1 MATRTIVQTVD
12 DLDGSLDACK
22 RGFALDGVN
31 YEIDLTDLNYKRM
44 QKELAE
50 FVRGARRD
58 IGRTGLRTTRAR
70 QQSKPAQPKPEPA
83 PDPVALPFSD
93 AAPEPGPTLAP
104 EPPAEPEPADE
115 VEAWRWCDVEEC
127 RKTQAEPFKSPQ
139 AKGSHNRHNHPKSK

>member
-50 FVRGARRD
+50 FIRGARRD

-70 QQSKPAQPKPEPA
+70 QQGKPAQPKPEPA

-93 AAPEPGPTLAP
+93 AA
-104 EPPAEPEPADE
+104 PEPADE